1 MYQIQP
7 QRAARAVSAYA
18 FLTLLVASCSREVAA
33 QATVEPEAVPQ
44 TQLPAA
50 AAGPA
55 QKRGL
60 GYWFNPVTSPFLP
73 LPEIAVDPNSGPTY
87 GLLPVWLRTNANHD
101 VTQIIAPDLIYNDY
115 FGYGTHARLYVYPSL
130 DEQWSVSAGFM
141 ERVERSFFGQFQR
154 GRLRDTRWS
163 TWISVVYDRDGT
175 ARFYGIGND
184 SPLSNQTNY
193 TDQQAMLQGQFG
205 LNLSHAWQIQ
215 YTARLRSVDV
225 LPGTLPAIPSIEVLF
240 PNIPGLGTTN
250 AFLNRLAIVYD
261 TRDDP
266 VMPRRG
272 AEWIAYGGLASRSG
286 IFNDSLYSE
295 AGVDGRTF
303 WPIGRDTVLA
313 AHGAVRYLPSVHDL
327 PFWAL
332 SSLGGGQ
339 TEIGGAQP
347 LRGFGAG
354 RFTDRNSIAASVELR
369 HRVFSIH
376 VASTHVDIELTPF
389 LDTGRVFSHGN
400 PGPLSELHTVGG
412 LGFRGVARP
421 FVVGY
426 VDVGYG
432 GEGVAVFTGLNYP
445 F

>member
-1 MYQIQP
+1 MCQIQP
-7 QRAARAVSAYA
+7 HRAASTFVFVA
-18 FLTLLVASCSREVAA
+18 LLVAFCPREVAA
-33 QATVEPEAVPQ
+33 QATAEPETIPQ

-50 AAGPA
+50 PPRPTS
-55 QKRGL
+55 KRGL

-73 LPEIAVDPNSGPTY
+73 LPLIAVDPNSGPTY
-87 GLLPVWLRTNANHD
+87 GLLPVWLKTNANRD
-101 VTQIIAPDLIYNDY
+101 ITQIIAPDFLYNDY
-115 FGYGTHARLYVYPSL
+115 FGYGAHARLYVYPSP
-130 DEQWSVSAGFM
+130 DEQWSVSAGLM
-141 ERVERSFFGQFQR
+141 ERVERSFFGQFHR
-154 GRLRDTRWS
+154 GLQRDTRWS

-184 SPLSNQTNY
+184 APPSNQTNY
-193 TDQQAMLQGQFG
+193 TNQQAMLQGQFG
-205 LNLSHAWQIQ
+205 WNLSHAWQIQ
-215 YTARLRSVDV
+215 YTARLRNVDV

-240 PNIPGLGTTN
+240 PHIPGLGTTN
-250 AFLNRLAIVYD
+250 EFLNRLAVVYD
-261 TRDDP
+261 TRDDVTVP
-266 VMPRRG
+266 GRG
-272 AEWIAYGGLASRSG
+272 AECVAYAGLASRSG

-295 AGVDGRTF
+295 AGVDGRIF
-303 WPIGRDTVLA
+303 WPIGRGTVLA
-313 AHGAVRYLPSVHDL
+313 AHAAVRYLPSVHDL

-339 TEIGGAQP
+339 AEIGGAQP

-369 HRVFSIH
+369 RRVFSIH

-400 PGPLSELHTVGG
+400 PGSLSELHTVGG

-432 GEGVAVFTGLNYP
+432 SEGVAVFTGLNYP